1 MAVDTAAGTK
11 FYIGPVNSV
20 AAGQS
25 AYEALSYTEVGEV
38 ESVSEFGDQ
47 YNAVTFTALG
57 DRRVRKFKGS
67 ADAGTISLTIGHDSA
82 DTGQGNLDTALASD
96 SDYAFKVTL
105 DDAGTGSPSSP
116 TTFFF
121 RGKVMSTR
129 TNPGDA
135 ENIVRISAE
144 IAINSPIV
152 KVDAV

>member
-1 MAVDTAAGTK
+1 MAVDTAAGSK
-11 FYIGPVNSV
+11 FYIGPVNST
-20 AAGQS
+20 AADS
-25 AYEALSYTEVGEV
+25 TAYEALSYTLVGEV
-38 ESVSEFGDQ
+38 ESIGEFGDQ
-47 YNAVTFTALG
+47 YNPVTFTALD

-82 DTGQGNLDTALASD
+82 DTGQTNLDTALASD

-116 TTFFF
+116 TTYYF

-129 TNPGDA
+129 VNPGDA
-135 ENIVRISAE
+135 ENIVRVSAE
-144 IAINSPIV
+144 VAINSAIV